1 VRDTDGVFG
10 EASDSFTCSARGCR
24 ATAVWALRW
33 NNPRLHP
40 PERRK
45 TWLACAE
52 HREELERFL
61 GTRGFLREVI
71 PCDQLGQVPR

>member
-10 EASDSFTCSARGCR
+10 EVPDSFTCSARGCR
-24 ATAVWALRW
+24 ATAAWALRW

-45 TWLACAE
+45 TWLACAA
-52 HREELERFL
+52 HREELERL
-61 GTRGFLREVI
+61 IGTRGFLREVI